1 MRFRALRSSLAVWS
15 LSWLVVLGIG
25 VTLAFPGT
33 ASAQVGTSINGTV
46 RDPSGAVIPAA
57 KVVLHNVDTKL
68 DLVTVTN
75 SAGLY
80 AFPSV
85 QPGAYDIGVSK
96 QGFSSA
102 DELGVNVVVDQIGTY
117 DITLK
122 TGAVSETVKVQATA
136 NEVET
141 ASAELGVAIVKAQVN
156 DLPLNGRNFTQ
167 LLNLTPGVSSVNVS
181 QNSATSGGV
190 WSNPIGS
197 FSYPSINGQS
207 NRSNLFLLDGV
218 NNQGSFGS
226 TYAVPPIIDDI
237 QEFKVQSH
245 NDDASFGGVMGG
257 IVNVVTKS
265 GTTNYHGS
273 AWEFL
278 RNTSFDARNALLTN
292 KTPFQQNQ
300 FGAAAGGP
308 VSIPWHNSGS
318 PKTFFFLAYEGF
330 RNNTTASNFFN
341 TPTPAEL
348 GGDLSAVVS
357 PIYNP
362 YSVMADPTSVT
373 GFTSARFMCDGAGN
387 PLPATNGIQPSRH
400 ALQQNSHEHAERA
413 DGGLRH
419 HVVPSADKHGEP
431 LFQRL
436 WTAPRRLPGKTCIT
450 RGWTTSFRRAT
461 TSMPA
466 SRNSASR
473 SAARA
478 GSPVWT
484 TIRSP
489 MAITLGWATPTRL
502 TAALWWS

>member
-1 MRFRALRSSLAVWS
+1 MRFRALRNSLAIWALSSL
-15 LSWLVVLGIG
+15 LILGIG
-25 VTLAFPGT
+25 VVMAFPGT

-68 DLVTVTN
+68 DLVTATN
-75 SAGLY
+75 SSGVY
-80 AFPSV
+80 VFPAV
-85 QPGAYDIGVSK
+85 QPGTYDISVSK

-102 DELGVNVVVDQIGTY
+102 DELGVNVVVNQIGTY

-265 GTTNYHGS
+265 GTTQLP
-273 AWEFL
+273 W
-278 RNTSFDARNALLTN
+278 
-292 KTPFQQNQ
+292 
-300 FGAAAGGP
+300 FGLG
-308 VSIPWHNSGS
+308 IPAKH
-318 PKTFFFLAYEGF
+318 
-330 RNNTTASNFFN
+330 
-341 TPTPAEL
+341 
-348 GGDLSAVVS
+348 
-357 PIYNP
+357 
-362 YSVMADPTSVT
+362 SVRCP
-373 GFTSARFMCDGAGN
+373 
-387 PLPATNGIQPSRH
+387 
-400 ALQQNSHEHAERA
+400 
-413 DGGLRH
+413 
-419 HVVPSADKHGEP
+419 
-431 LFQRL
+431 
-436 WTAPRRLPGKTCIT
+436 
-450 RGWTTSFRRAT
+450 
-461 TSMPA
+461 
-466 SRNSASR
+466 
-473 SAARA
+473 
-478 GSPVWT
+478 
-484 TIRSP
+484 
-489 MAITLGWATPTRL
+489 
-502 TAALWWS
+502 